1 MRHSVTFFC
10 HTTTNRRL
18 LLVSFALDEDKGRGS
33 FCLIKY
39 HAPIV
44 DRIGMSFHLLPTA
57 RPPAPFI
64 WIVKQL
70 INRTKEFG
78 PLFLLLFL
86 SQHRLKW
93 SAKPQ
98 VFFFLYQLVSFDEI
112 LDDLA
117 SPPRRAWLGLSSSS
131 SSFFCRRL
139 FTRGTS
145 RIASLK
151 PIRLEVKGGGGRQTI
166 SNRVRYHYII
176 GLWGVVG

>member
-70 INRTKEFG
+70 INRPKEFG
-78 PLFLLLFL
+78 PLLLLLL
-86 SQHRLKW
+86 SQHRPKW

-151 PIRLEVKGGGGRQTI
+151 PIRLEVKGGEEDRQSLTE
-166 SNRVRYHYII
+166 SVII
-176 GLWGVVG
+176 IL